1 MKPTLLFTT
10 LSLALLSP
18 VAFAKSELELL
29 RDRCAEQERQI
40 RLLEDENLKLRSLG
54 ERARPGN
61 TTPVSVPTP
70 AAPSAP
76 AASPAPSAPA
86 TYTIKQGDNLGKIAR
101 NHGTTPEAI
110 IRLNGIKDPLKIQ
123 PGQKIK
129 IPGTSSSSSPAPSTS
144 AGKTHRVASGETFYS
159 IAKKHR
165 ISVEALIAA
174 NPKVNPATLRPG
186 QVINLTKASTAPQPV
201 SAPKTAPA
209 PALAPATGGLIPVST
224 ADPKPAP
231 LSPTPQPEKNPVE
244 KPVIRLVKIDGV
256 TTYGEFA
263 KLHQTNVGRLN
274 ELNDLDLSSSTVLAI
289 GSELYVPAQ
298 P

>member
-1 MKPTLLFTT
+1 MKPSLLFTT

-29 RDRCAEQERQI
+29 RERCAEQERQI

-70 AAPSAP
+70 ATSNAP
-76 AASPAPSAPA
+76 AASQTPSTPA

-101 NHGTTPEAI
+101 NHGTTAEAI
-110 IRLNGIKDPLKIQ
+110 IRLNDIKDPLKIQ

-129 IPGTSSSSSPAPSTS
+129 IPGTSSSSSPDPSTS

-186 QVINLTKASTAPQPV
+186 QVINLTKASPLPQPV
-201 SAPKTAPA
+201 STPKTAPA
-209 PALAPATGGLIPVST
+209 PAPTPATSGLIPVST

-231 LSPTPQPEKNPVE
+231 LSPAPQPEKKPVE

-263 KLHQTNVGRLN
+263 KLYQTSIERLN